1 LRDTLLRL
9 AETPRQY
16 VPKWSAEIWSEV
28 TWNLVSRRKLSPK
41 KIAHLID
48 QVQLHFPEA
57 AVTGYGKFIGLMTND
72 PKDRHVAAV
81 AVKSCAQVIVT
92 SNLADFSVAS
102 ISPWGIEAQHPDEF
116 LIHLYDLDPVV
127 VIAKLQDQC
136 MTIGRSLP
144 ELLRTLRT
152 GVPRFADAIASKLAL
167 EIPPARL

>member
-72 PKDRHVAAV
+72 PKDRHV